1 MVMDDDP
8 RTRMAESLLDKLTF
22 EQALAELD
30 KIVRALE
37 DGGVGLEESLARYE
51 QGVGLLKQCYGQLR
65 QAEQR
70 IQLLAGLD
78 EEGKPILKPF
88 DHTATAEAE
97 NKEAKRPRKKNDGEI
112 PFE

>member
-1 MVMDDDP
+1 
-8 RTRMAESLLDKLTF
+8 MADSPPETLTF

-30 KIVRALE
+30 RIVRTLE

-70 IQLLAGLD
+70 IQLLAGLGED
-78 EEGKPILKPF
+78 GKPILKPF

-97 NKEAKRPRKKNDGEI
+97 NKEVKRPRKKNDGEI
-112 PFE
+112 PF

>member
-1 MVMDDDP
+1 
-8 RTRMAESLLDKLTF
+8 MAESPLDNLTF

-30 KIVRALE
+30 RIVRALE
-37 DGGVGLEESLARYE
+37 DGGVGLEESLAQYE
-51 QGVGLLKQCYGQLR
+51 QGVGLLKKCYAQLR

-78 EEGKPILKPF
+78 DEGKPVLKPF

-97 NKEAKRPRKKNDGEI
+97 NKEVKRSRKKGDGEI

>member
-1 MVMDDDP
+1 
-8 RTRMAESLLDKLTF
+8 MAESPLDNLTF

-30 KIVRALE
+30 RIVRLLE

-51 QGVGLLKQCYGQLR
+51 QGVALLKQCYGQLR

-78 EEGKPILKPF
+78 EDGKPVLKPF
-88 DHTATAEAE
+88 DHSATAEAE
-97 NKEAKRPRKKNDGEI
+97 NKEVKRPRKKGDGEI
-112 PFE
+112 PF

>member
-8 RTRMAESLLDKLTF
+8 RTRMAESPLDNLTF

-30 KIVRALE
+30 RIVRLLE
-37 DGGVGLEESLARYE
+37 DGGVGLEESLAQYE
-51 QGVGLLKQCYGQLR
+51 QGVGLLKKCYAQLR

-78 EEGKPILKPF
+78 EEGKPVLRPF

-97 NKEAKRPRKKNDGEI
+97 NKEVKRPRKKGDGEI
-112 PFE
+112 PF